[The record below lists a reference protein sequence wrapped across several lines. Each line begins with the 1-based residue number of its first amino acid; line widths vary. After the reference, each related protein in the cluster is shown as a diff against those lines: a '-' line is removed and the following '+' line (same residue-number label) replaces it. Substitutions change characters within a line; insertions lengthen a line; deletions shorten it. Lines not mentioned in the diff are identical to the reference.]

1 MAKRDYYEVL
11 GLSKGAS
18 EKDIKKAYRRLAMKH
33 HPDRNPGDEA
43 AEEKFKEASEAAE
56 VLLDDEKRAAYDQF
70 GHAAFEGGGAGGGFG
85 QGSSFG
91 SIFEDVFGDIFSGGR
106 GRSQVQRGSDLKY
119 VLDISL
125 EEAVKG
131 TNPKIKIPT
140 LVECMEC
147 LGSGAKKG
155 TEPMDCLQC
164 GGSGQVTS
172 RQGFFSL
179 QQTCPRCRGAGRV
192 ISDPCVKCH
201 GQGRVQERKTLSVK
215 VPAGV
220 DTGDRIRLSGQG
232 EAGPNGGPSGDLYV
246 QIQVSDHPIFTRD
259 GADLYSEVPV
269 SFVDAALGCTL
280 EVPTLEGKV
289 NLKVPHETQT
299 GRLFRLRG
307 KGVDMSKIRGGGL
320 GDLYCKIVVETPG
333 QLERAPE
340 GIAPR
345 IRGKSRCLSKPSPKL
360 LGRRRQAVYRCI
372 ERLIALVHLPL
383 EREC

>member
-11 GLSKGAS
+11 GLSKGAL

-56 VLLDDEKRAAYDQF
+56 VLLDDEKRSAYDQF
-70 GHAAFEGGGAGGGFG
+70 GHAAFEGGAAGGGFSQAG
-85 QGSSFG
+85 GFG

-155 TEPMDCLQC
+155 TSPMDCLQC

-192 ISDPCVKCH
+192 ISDPCGKCH

-246 QIQVSDHPIFTRD
+246 QIQVRDHPIFTRD
-259 GADLYSEVPV
+259 GADLYSEVPI
-269 SFVDAALGCTL
+269 SFVDAALGCSL

-289 NLKVPHETQT
+289 SLKIPHETQT

-320 GDLYCKIVVETPG
+320 GDLYCKIVVETPVN
-333 QLERAPE
+333 LSERQKELLREFGGNQDASQS
-340 GIAPR
+340 PR
-345 IRGKSRCLSKPSPKL
+345 KNTWVDGVKRFID
-360 LGRRRQAVYRCI
+360 
-372 ERLIALVHLPL
+372 AL
-383 EREC
+383 RD

>member
-11 GLSKGAS
+11 GLSKGAL

-91 SIFEDVFGDIFSGGR
+91 SIFEDVFGDIFSSGR

-147 LGSGAKKG
+147 LGSGSKKG

-192 ISDPCVKCH
+192 IA
-201 GQGRVQERKTLSVK
+201 TL
-215 VPAGV
+215 
-220 DTGDRIRLSGQG
+220 
-232 EAGPNGGPSGDLYV
+232 
-246 QIQVSDHPIFTRD
+246 VSS
-259 GADLYSEVPV
+259 AMV
-269 SFVDAALGCTL
+269 
-280 EVPTLEGKV
+280 
-289 NLKVPHETQT
+289 
-299 GRLFRLRG
+299 
-307 KGVDMSKIRGGGL
+307 
-320 GDLYCKIVVETPG
+320 
-333 QLERAPE
+333 RAVFKNARRSP
-340 GIAPR
+340 
-345 IRGKSRCLSKPSPKL
+345 SRCQP
-360 LGRRRQAVYRCI
+360 A
-372 ERLIALVHLPL
+372 LIPATG
-383 EREC
+383 

>member
-11 GLSKGAS
+11 GLSKGAL

-70 GHAAFEGGGAGGGFG
+70 GHAAFEGGGGAGGGFG

-91 SIFEDVFGDIFSGGR
+91 SIFEDVFGDIFSSGR

-119 VLDISL
+119 VLDITL

-155 TEPMDCLQC
+155 SEPMDCLQC

-201 GQGRVQERKTLSVK
+201 GQGRIQERKTLSVK

-232 EAGPNGGPSGDLYV
+232 EAGPNGGPPGDLYV
-246 QIQVSDHPIFTRD
+246 QIQVNDHPIFTRD

-269 SFVDAALGCTL
+269 SFVDAALGCML

-320 GDLYCKIVVETPG
+320 GDLYCKIVVETPVN
-333 QLERAPE
+333 LSERQKELLREFA
-340 GIAPR
+340 GDQDASQSPR
-345 IRGKSRCLSKPSPKL
+345 QSSWVDGVKRFID
-360 LGRRRQAVYRCI
+360 
-372 ERLIALVHLPL
+372 AL
-383 EREC
+383 RD

>member
-1 MAKRDYYEVL
+1 MSKRDYYEVL
-11 GLSKGAS
+11 GVSKSADDS
-18 EKDIKKAYRRLAMKH
+18 EIKKAYRKLAMKY
-33 HPDRNPGDEA
+33 HPDRNQGDA
-43 AEEKFKEASEAAE
+43 DAEVKFKEASEAYA
-56 VLLDDEKRAAYDQF
+56 VLHDKEKRSAYDQF
-70 GHAAFEGGGAGGGFG
+70 GHAAFEGGGGAGGGFG

-91 SIFEDVFGDIFSGGR
+91 SIFEDVFGDIFSSGR

-119 VLDISL
+119 VLDITL

-201 GQGRVQERKTLSVK
+201 GQGRIQERKTLSVK

-220 DTGDRIRLSGQG
+220 DTGDRSRLSGQG
-232 EAGPNGGPSGDLYV
+232 EAGPNGGPPGDLYV

-269 SFVDAALGCTL
+269 SFVDAALGCML

-320 GDLYCKIVVETPG
+320 GDLYCKIVVETPVN
-333 QLERAPE
+333 LSERQKELLREFA
-340 GIAPR
+340 GDQDASQSPR
-345 IRGKSRCLSKPSPKL
+345 QSSWVDGVKRFID
-360 LGRRRQAVYRCI
+360 
-372 ERLIALVHLPL
+372 AL
-383 EREC
+383 RD

>member
-18 EKDIKKAYRRLAMKH
+18 EKDIKKAYRRLAMKY
-33 HPDRNPGDEA
+33 HPDRNSDDES

-56 VLLDDEKRAAYDQF
+56 VLLDDEKRSAYDQF
-70 GHAAFEGGGAGGGFG
+70 GHAAFEGGAAGGGFSQAG
-85 QGSSFG
+85 GFG

-155 TEPMDCLQC
+155 TSPMDCLQC

-192 ISDPCVKCH
+192 ISDPCGKCH

-232 EAGPNGGPSGDLYV
+232 
-246 QIQVSDHPIFTRD
+246 
-259 GADLYSEVPV
+259 
-269 SFVDAALGCTL
+269 
-280 EVPTLEGKV
+280 
-289 NLKVPHETQT
+289 
-299 GRLFRLRG
+299 
-307 KGVDMSKIRGGGL
+307 
-320 GDLYCKIVVETPG
+320 
-333 QLERAPE
+333 
-340 GIAPR
+340 
-345 IRGKSRCLSKPSPKL
+345 
-360 LGRRRQAVYRCI
+360 
-372 ERLIALVHLPL
+372 
-383 EREC
+383 

>member
-11 GLSKGAS
+11 GLSKGAL

-70 GHAAFEGGGAGGGFG
+70 GHAAFEGGGGAGGGFG

-91 SIFEDVFGDIFSGGR
+91 SIFEDVFGDIFSSGR

-119 VLDISL
+119 VLDITL

-201 GQGRVQERKTLSVK
+201 GQGRIQERKTLSVK

-232 EAGPNGGPSGDLYV
+232 EAGPNGGPPGDLYV
-246 QIQVSDHPIFTRD
+246 QIQVNDHPIFTRD

-269 SFVDAALGCTL
+269 SFVDAALGCML

-320 GDLYCKIVVETPG
+320 GDLYCKIVVETPVNLSVRQKELLREFAG
-333 QLERAPE
+333 YQDASQS
-340 GIAPR
+340 PR
-345 IRGKSRCLSKPSPKL
+345 QSSWVDGVKRFID
-360 LGRRRQAVYRCI
+360 
-372 ERLIALVHLPL
+372 AL
-383 EREC
+383 RD

>member
-11 GLSKGAS
+11 GLSKGAL

-33 HPDRNPGDEA
+33 HPDRKPCDEA
-43 AEEKFKEASEAAE
+43 AEEKFTEASEAAE
-56 VLLDDEKRAAYDQF
+56 VLLDDEIRAAYDQF
-70 GHAAFEGGGAGGGFG
+70 GHAAFEGGGGAGGGFG
-85 QGSSFG
+85 HGSSFG
-91 SIFEDVFGDIFSGGR
+91 SIFEDVFGDIFSSGR

-119 VLDISL
+119 VLDITL

-201 GQGRVQERKTLSVK
+201 GQGRIQERKTLSVK

-232 EAGPNGGPSGDLYV
+232 EAGPNGGPPGDLYV
-246 QIQVSDHPIFTRD
+246 QIQVNDHPIFTRD

-269 SFVDAALGCTL
+269 SFVDAALGCML

-320 GDLYCKIVVETPG
+320 GDLYCKIVVETPVN
-333 QLERAPE
+333 LSERQKELLREFA
-340 GIAPR
+340 GDQDASQSPR
-345 IRGKSRCLSKPSPKL
+345 QSSWVDGVKRFID
-360 LGRRRQAVYRCI
+360 
-372 ERLIALVHLPL
+372 AL
-383 EREC
+383 RD

>member
-11 GLSKGAS
+11 GLSKGAL

-70 GHAAFEGGGAGGGFG
+70 GHAAFEGGGGAGGGFG

-91 SIFEDVFGDIFSGGR
+91 SIFEDVFGDIFSSGR

-119 VLDISL
+119 VLDITL

-147 LGSGAKKG
+147 LGLGAKKG

-201 GQGRVQERKTLSVK
+201 GQGRIQERKTLSVK

-232 EAGPNGGPSGDLYV
+232 EAGPNGGPPGDLYV
-246 QIQVSDHPIFTRD
+246 QIQVNDHPIFTRD

-269 SFVDAALGCTL
+269 SFVDAALGCML

-320 GDLYCKIVVETPG
+320 GDLYCKIVVETPVNLSVRQKELLREFAG
-333 QLERAPE
+333 YQDASQS
-340 GIAPR
+340 PR
-345 IRGKSRCLSKPSPKL
+345 QSSWVDGVKRFID
-360 LGRRRQAVYRCI
+360 
-372 ERLIALVHLPL
+372 AL
-383 EREC
+383 RD

>member
-70 GHAAFEGGGAGGGFG
+70 GHAAFEEGGAGGGFG

-147 LGSGAKKG
+147 L
-155 TEPMDCLQC
+155 L
-164 GGSGQVTS
+164 
-172 RQGFFSL
+172 SL
-179 QQTCPRCRGAGRV
+179 
-192 ISDPCVKCH
+192 IH
-201 GQGRVQERKTLSVK
+201 
-215 VPAGV
+215 
-220 DTGDRIRLSGQG
+220 I
-232 EAGPNGGPSGDLYV
+232 
-246 QIQVSDHPIFTRD
+246 
-259 GADLYSEVPV
+259 
-269 SFVDAALGCTL
+269 
-280 EVPTLEGKV
+280 
-289 NLKVPHETQT
+289 
-299 GRLFRLRG
+299 
-307 KGVDMSKIRGGGL
+307 
-320 GDLYCKIVVETPG
+320 
-333 QLERAPE
+333 
-340 GIAPR
+340 
-345 IRGKSRCLSKPSPKL
+345 
-360 LGRRRQAVYRCI
+360 
-372 ERLIALVHLPL
+372 
-383 EREC
+383 

>member
-289 NLKVPHETQT
+289 NLQSSPRNSNRSFVPFTRQ
-299 GRLFRLRG
+299 GR
-307 KGVDMSKIRGGGL
+307 
-320 GDLYCKIVVETPG
+320 
-333 QLERAPE
+333 
-340 GIAPR
+340 
-345 IRGKSRCLSKPSPKL
+345 
-360 LGRRRQAVYRCI
+360 
-372 ERLIALVHLPL
+372 
-383 EREC
+383 

>member
-11 GLSKGAS
+11 GLSKGAL

-70 GHAAFEGGGAGGGFG
+70 GHAAFEGAGGAGGGFS

-91 SIFEDVFGDIFSGGR
+91 SIFEDVFGDIFSSGR

-119 VLDISL
+119 VLDITL

-201 GQGRVQERKTLSVK
+201 GQGRIQERKTLSVK

-232 EAGPNGGPSGDLYV
+232 EAGPNGGPPGDLYV
-246 QIQVSDHPIFTRD
+246 QIQVNDHPIFTRD

-269 SFVDAALGCTL
+269 SFVDAALGCML

-307 KGVDMSKIRGGGL
+307 KGVDMSKIRGGCL
-320 GDLYCKIVVETPG
+320 VDLYCKIVVETQVNLRELQKELLREFAG
-333 QLERAPE
+333 DQDASQS
-340 GIAPR
+340 PR
-345 IRGKSRCLSKPSPKL
+345 QSSWVDGVKRFID
-360 LGRRRQAVYRCI
+360 
-372 ERLIALVHLPL
+372 AL
-383 EREC
+383 RD